1 MNNSLAEKLSIM
13 CGWQSN
19 DPTDMRHP
27 CWCPG
32 WSRWRPQVS
41 LPVPGGPRCLYSHA
55 PALSLSCHPTPPLP
69 SPRYEHW
76 DFLAQTLSIPGDS
89 DFFCQHFKREFWN
102 ISRCWSFV
110 RVRLVSDSYYYYWSW
125 SRSDYTCKSIHLH
138 YNHYHLMPLNL
149 LRATHF
155 NFKSIYRLTTFPK
168 YQF

>member
-1 MNNSLAEKLSIM
+1 M

-55 PALSLSCHPTPPLP
+55 PALSPSCYPTPPLPHSPTPPLP

-89 DFFCQHFKREFWN
+89 NFFCQHFKREFWN
-102 ISRCWSFV
+102 ISRCWRKCFV